1 MKYSPSSPQLD
12 FYTYN
17 CGHCVFMCYVLWV
30 TSSSSC
36 IYTRWIWAASS
47 ASNTAELQLS
57 LLASFTYNNIQN
69 HSPLPNIHTQTIH
82 AMLNSISFRAHL
94 CTSGWVYIMVFVCR
108 TEGMGE
114 VPPEKM
120 KMFCASQGY
129 RGGWG
134 YFGSRPNQLYQTYC
148 WGLLFS
154 AFSCF

>member
-1 MKYSPSSPQLD
+1 MGRRRKTWPLRNLPTRVIYSPSSPQLD
-12 FYTYN
+12 FCTYN

-94 CTSGWVYIMVFVCR
+94 CTSGWAYILVFVCR

-114 VPPEKM
+114 VPPKKNEDVLR
-120 KMFCASQGY
+120 FTRLP
-129 RGGWG
+129 RG
-134 YFGSRPNQLYQTYC
+134 L
-148 WGLLFS
+148 GLFW
-154 AFSCF
+154 